1 MVTLIVA
8 CVLSADPGAFAGVGD
23 ARAAP
28 GAAVPGPATGSAAA
42 ARVLGVGERVGVTGE
57 VGVWVPRLTGTAQ
70 VGAGGTQFQLN
81 QDLGVGEG
89 NAGIAGEFGVWVDR
103 WRFGGMGFAVNGG
116 ETQSADAAGT
126 FGSTAIASGDSI
138 TGSFSAW
145 MAGAEAAYVLWRPM
159 ADEPWPWSAA
169 GDNRDSATKA
179 MGSDGYPRFDVRVLL
194 LGGAL
199 AFHYDQELTN
209 QSTGSSSSFDR
220 TVGCVYGGAGLD
232 IQLGFEGRVPLVRAV
247 RIYANAGVGPSI
259 PDLETVWMVRVGFAF
274 LVDDSIGAEFGYRL
288 FDFDLVDGPS
298 EVDGGLRGLFG
309 GVTIRF

>member
-1 MVTLIVA
+1 MVPLIVA
-8 CVLSADPGAFAGVGD
+8 CVLSAAPGAFAGRDGVEAAAD
-23 ARAAP
+23 AAP
-28 GAAVPGPATGSAAA
+28 SAAATGSAAA

-70 VGAGGTQFQLN
+70 VGTGGTQFQLN

-126 FGSTAIASGDSI
+126 FGGTAIAVGDSI

-145 MAGAEAAYVLWRPM
+145 MAGAEVGYVVWRPM

-169 GDNRDSATKA
+169 GDNRDAATKA
-179 MGSDGYPRFDVRVLL
+179 MGSDGFPRFDVRVLL
-194 LGGAL
+194 LGGGL
-199 AFHYDQELTN
+199 AFHYDQQLTN

-220 TVGCVYGGAGLD
+220 TVACVYGGAGLD

-274 LVDDSIGAEFGYRL
+274 LIDDSIGAEFGYRL